1 MSLEPHERIFVAL
14 DTPELERART
24 LVSALRGRVGG
35 FKVGL
40 ELFTSHGPRLVH
52 EILDSGSQV
61 FLDLK
66 FHDIPN
72 TVAGSAAAATRCGA
86 SFFTV
91 HASGGQAMI
100 RRAVE
105 AAGEAAEASGR
116 TPPIVLAVTVLTSHD
131 DAELDDIGLAGP
143 CGAAVLRLAGLAREA
158 GAGGLVCSPLELGK
172 IRAAFP
178 EGVVVVPGIRPAGL
192 GAVARDDQS
201 RTATPAS
208 AVAAGAD
215 RLVIGR
221 PITRAED
228 PAGAAEAIAEEVRL
242 GESS

>member
-1 MSLEPHERIFVAL
+1 MKLEPHERIFVAL
-14 DTPELERART
+14 DTPDIDRARA
-24 LVSALRGRVGG
+24 LVAAVRGRIGG

-40 ELFTSHGPRLVH
+40 ELFTSHGPRLID
-52 EILDSGSQV
+52 EILDSGSEV

-72 TVAGSAAAATRCGA
+72 TVAGAAAAAARCGA

-91 HASGGQAMI
+91 HASGGQTMI

-105 AAGEAAEASGR
+105 AAGEAAEEAGLA
-116 TPPIVLAVTVLTSHD
+116 PPVVLAVTVLTSHD
-131 DAELDDIGLAGP
+131 DEELDSIGLAGP

-178 EGVVVVPGIRPAGL
+178 QGVVVVPGIRPAGL
-192 GAVARDDQS
+192 GAVTRDDQS
-201 RTATPAS
+201 RTASPAS
-208 AVAAGAD
+208 AVRAGAD

-228 PAGAAEAIAEEVRL
+228 PAAAAEAIAEEVRL
-242 GESS
+242 GESA